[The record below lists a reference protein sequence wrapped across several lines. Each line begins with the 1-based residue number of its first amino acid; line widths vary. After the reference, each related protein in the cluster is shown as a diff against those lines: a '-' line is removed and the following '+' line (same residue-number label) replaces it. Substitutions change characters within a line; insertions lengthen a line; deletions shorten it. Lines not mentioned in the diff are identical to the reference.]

1 VTLPLRAHWGSSAVL
16 HKCCGCP
23 PVISAP
29 NGFLTRCDGTTAS
42 DRAWH
47 TCSPVLW
54 RQFPSTAGF
63 WRCPALGNIEVQAFE
78 RWETGGLKL
87 LVGWKQGWKEKG
99 KHRMQ
104 MGLWVCVV
112 FYSYGVFYPL
122 PHYSLRLRRRHR
134 PALHEVGQ
142 RNWVVSQHI
151 PELARPV
158 ELRAHLLGPVLVVEG
173 HVQVRASRSR
183 RGRRRR

>member
-1 VTLPLRAHWGSSAVL
+1 MAHLFAGAL
-16 HKCCGCP
+16 A
-23 PVISAP
+23 PVSQYGGLLEVP
-29 NGFLTRCDGTTAS
+29 T
-42 DRAWH
+42 
-47 TCSPVLW
+47 
-54 RQFPSTAGF
+54 
-63 WRCPALGNIEVQAFE
+63 ALGNIKPLTM
-78 RWETGGLKL
+78 TGGLKL
-87 LVGWKQGWKEKG
+87 LVGWKQGWKEKV
-99 KHRMQ
+99 KHRIL

-112 FYSYGVFYPL
+112 FYSYGVVFYPL